1 MASILLRF
9 PSRLGA
15 ALALALGL
23 AAVSA
28 AAQPSY
34 PDKSIRIVV
43 PYPPGGT
50 ADILGRLLAERLAP
64 ELGQPVLV
72 ENRAGGG
79 TAIGARFVANAS
91 PDGYTLFI
99 GTSTSHAINPA
110 LQGDIGYDPVRDFTA
125 VSAIAEVPYVIVS
138 HPKRGFRTLK
148 DLVAHARA
156 HPGELNYSSAG
167 TGSSNHLGGEL
178 LGSVEHIRITHI
190 PYKGS
195 APALN
200 DLLAGQ
206 VDFMFDL
213 APTAQQHVRAGRLTA
228 LAVTAAQRS
237 AVLPDVPTTAEAG
250 VAGVQITAWFGVFA
264 PARLPAQIEQRLAR
278 AVAAVLAQPDTR
290 KRLADLGTE
299 PMAQQGTAFRSFVA
313 QDHAHWK
320 ALVAQA
326 GIKAN

>member
-1 MASILLRF
+1 MAPTFLRF
-9 PSRLGA
+9 LSRLGS
-15 ALALALGL
+15 ALALGT
-23 AAVSA
+23 A
-28 AAQPSY
+28 AATAFAHPSY
-34 PDKSIRIVV
+34 PDKPIRIVV

-64 ELGQPVLV
+64 ELEQPVLV

-79 TAIGARFVANAS
+79 TAIGARFVATAS
-91 PDGYTLFI
+91 ADGYTLFV

-110 LQGDIGYDPVRDFTA
+110 LQADIGYDPVRDFTA
-125 VSAIAEVPYVIVS
+125 VAAIAEVPYVIVA
-138 HPKRGFRTLK
+138 HPKRGFRALK
-148 DLVAHARA
+148 DLVAYARA

-178 LGSVEHIRITHI
+178 LASVERIRITHI

-213 APTAQQHVRAGRLTA
+213 APTAQQHIRAGKLTA
-228 LAVTAAQRS
+228 LAVTAGQRS
-237 AVLPDVPTTAEAG
+237 AVLPDVPTAAEAG
-250 VAGVQITAWFGVFA
+250 VPGAQITAWFGIFG
-264 PARLPAQIEQRLAR
+264 PARLPASIQQRLAQ
-278 AVAAVLAQPDTR
+278 ALSAVLAQPDTR

-299 PMAQQGTAFRSFVA
+299 VMNQQGDAFQAFVA
-313 QDHAHWK
+313 QDYAHWK
-320 ALVAQA
+320 TLVAQA
-326 GIKAN
+326 GIKAD

>member
-1 MASILLRF
+1 MAPILLRSL
-9 PSRLGA
+9 SRLGI
-15 ALALALGL
+15 ALAFGAASLG
-23 AAVSA
+23 A

-34 PDKSIRIVV
+34 PDKPVRIVV

-79 TAIGARFVANAS
+79 TAIGARYVAGA
-91 PDGYTLFI
+91 PADGHTLFV

-110 LQGDIGYDPVRDFTA
+110 LQSDIGYDPVRDFTA
-125 VSAIAEVPYVIVS
+125 VAAVAEVPYVIVS

-148 DLVAHARA
+148 DLVSYARA

-178 LGSVEHIRITHI
+178 LGSVERIRITHI

-228 LAVTAAQRS
+228 LAVTAAHRS

-250 VAGVQITAWFGVFA
+250 VPGAQITAWFGVFA
-264 PARLPAQIEQRLAR
+264 PAGLPAGIQQRLAQ
-278 AVAAVLAQPDTR
+278 ALTAILAQPDTR
-290 KRLADLGTE
+290 KRLADLGTN
-299 PMAQQGTAFRSFVA
+299 PMAQQGAAFQSFVA
-313 QDHAHWK
+313 RDYAHWK

-326 GIKAN
+326 GIKAD